1 VARKDYASILIT
13 GASSGIGR
21 ALALNYASPGVR
33 LVLSGRDEGRLQA
46 AADECRSLGAEVT
59 MHIIDVRDKEAMNA
73 WMTEA
78 DDVLPL
84 DLIIANAGV
93 STNTI
98 GGGGGDDAARLI
110 AAINIDGTLN
120 TVAPLVDRMTER
132 RQGQIAIMSSM
143 AAFHGM
149 PGAPAYGASKAWCK
163 SYGEG
168 LRGRLRRHNVGVSV
182 ICPGFVESRITAG
195 NRFPMP
201 LFMKA
206 PKAARII
213 RRGLAKN
220 RSRIAFPLTLYVLA
234 WLLSILPPG
243 WTDPLFAKMPDKE

>member
-1 VARKDYASILIT
+1 MATKVYTSILIT

-21 ALALNYASPGVR
+21 ALALIYAAPGVR
-33 LVLSGRDEGRLQA
+33 LVLSGRNEIRLRTA
-46 AADECRSLGAEVT
+46 AEECRSLGAEVA
-59 MHIIDVRDKEAMNA
+59 MRVIDVRDGPAMNA

-78 DDVLPL
+78 DDARPL

-93 STNTI
+93 STNTS
-98 GGGGGDDAARLI
+98 GGGDAAQLI
-110 AAINIDGTLN
+110 AEININGTMN
-120 TVAPLVDRMTER
+120 TVAPLLDRLTKR

-149 PGAPAYGASKAWCK
+149 PGAPAYAASKAWCK

-195 NRFPMP
+195 NHFPMP

-213 RRGLAKN
+213 RRGLSRN
-220 RSRIAFPLTLYVLA
+220 RARIAFPLTLYFFA
-234 WLLSILPPG
+234 WLLGALPPG
-243 WTDPLFAKMPDKE
+243 WTERLFAKMPDKE

>member
-1 VARKDYASILIT
+1 MATKDYASILIT

-21 ALALNYASPGVR
+21 ALALIYAGPGVR
-33 LVLSGRDEGRLQA
+33 LVLSGRDESRLQS
-46 AADECRSLGAEVT
+46 AADECRSLGAEVA
-59 MHIIDVRDKEAMNA
+59 MRLIDVCDKEAMNA

-78 DDVLPL
+78 DDILPL
-84 DLIIANAGV
+84 DLVIANAGV

-98 GGGGGDDAARLI
+98 GGSGDAARLI
-110 AAINIDGTLN
+110 TAINIDGTMN
-120 TVAPLVDRMTER
+120 TVAPLLDRMSER

-149 PGAPAYGASKAWCK
+149 PGAPAYGASKAWSK

-168 LRGRLRRHNVGVSV
+168 LRGRLAPHNVGVSV

-220 RSRIAFPLTLYVLA
+220 RARIAFPLTLYILA
-234 WLLSILPPG
+234 WLLGALPPS
-243 WTDPLFAKMPDKE
+243 WTDPLFAKMPHKE

>member
-1 VARKDYASILIT
+1 MVATYEYASILIT

-21 ALALNYASPGVR
+21 ALALDYAAPGVR
-33 LVLSGRDEGRLQA
+33 LVVSGRDESRLRTTA
-46 AADECRSLGAEVT
+46 EECRKRGADVA
-59 MHIIDVRDKEAMNA
+59 MKVIDVRDAEAMST

-78 DDVLPL
+78 DDTRPL
-84 DLIIANAGV
+84 ELIIANAGV
-93 STNTI
+93 SSNTS
-98 GGGGGDDAARLI
+98 GDGDTTRLI
-110 AAINIDGTLN
+110 AEININGTMN
-120 TVAPLVDRMTER
+120 TVAPLLDRLTKR

-149 PGAPAYGASKAWCK
+149 PGAPAYAASKAWCK

-201 LFMKA
+201 LFMEA
-206 PKAARII
+206 SKAARII
-213 RRGLAKN
+213 RRGLSKN
-220 RSRIAFPLTLYVLA
+220 LPRIAFPLTLYFLA
-234 WLLSILPPG
+234 WLLGSLPPG
-243 WTDPLFAKMPDKE
+243 WTERLFAKMPDKE

>member
-1 VARKDYASILIT
+1 MATKDYASILIT

-21 ALALNYASPGVR
+21 ALALNYAAPGVR
-33 LVLSGRDEGRLQA
+33 LVLSGRNESRLKSA
-46 AADECRSLGAEVT
+46 AEECRNLGAEVAT
-59 MHIIDVRDKEAMNA
+59 RVIDVRDGPAMRA

-78 DDVLPL
+78 DDARPL

-93 STNTI
+93 STNTS
-98 GGGGGDDAARLI
+98 GGEGDAARLI
-110 AAINIDGTLN
+110 AEININGTMN
-120 TVAPLVDRMTER
+120 TVAPILGRLTMR

-143 AAFHGM
+143 AAFRGM

-195 NRFPMP
+195 NRFAMP

-206 PKAARII
+206 AKAARII

-220 RSRIAFPLTLYVLA
+220 RPRIAFPLRLYFLV
-234 WLLSILPPG
+234 WLLAALPPG
-243 WTDPLFAKMPDKE
+243 WTDRLFAKMPDKE